1 MCGLQK
7 HTHMFSSL
15 YFQTACL
22 MFNVKTENYYCL
34 ANITPLG
41 VRSLE
46 EVTGIQTSLNQISQN
61 IGLKHLGTA
70 PHTGKKVHTR
80 YRQSK
85 HNQ

>member
-1 MCGLQK
+1 MRVAYK
-7 HTHMFSSL
+7 NTHRLVMLSSL

-22 MFNVKTENYYCL
+22 MFSVKTENYYCL

-80 YRQSK
+80 YRQS
-85 HNQ
+85 